1 MRSAVL
7 IFVLIAAPA
16 AAQVPVWSEVQQAE
30 GIYAI
35 NFGVPDTDDAPFFM
49 SCTQT
54 GDTVEIS
61 WHADIDKPAGMQTG
75 PDGMRARLED
85 QAVEIR
91 FANGDNASS
100 EKLKAAFQP
109 EEMYG
114 AIFVEMHVPKNAPL
128 LQKFRSSSDAA
139 LVVAGGEPQ
148 TLDLKGADASIGKL
162 LAACGG

>member
-1 MRSAVL
+1 MKS
-7 IFVLIAAPA
+7 
-16 AAQVPVWSEVQQAE
+16 
-30 GIYAI
+30 
-35 NFGVPDTDDAPFFM
+35 
-49 SCTQT
+49 
-54 GDTVEIS
+54 
-61 WHADIDKPAGMQTG
+61 G

-85 QAVEIR
+85 QSIEIR
-91 FANGDNASS
+91 FTNGDIAST
-100 EKLKAAFQP
+100 ETVKAALQP

-148 TLDLKGADASIGKL
+148 TLDLKGADASIGEL